1 MNMKFRENVLIVED
15 EDQWRGIYER
25 AVSAQK
31 PHATVRVA
39 EDLASAERLIEE
51 TKFAVAFVDVGLDIS
66 DDRNVDGL
74 QVMKKLKAAGDG
86 TSIIVVTGR
95 SGQDVLSITRNA
107 IKEYGAYDTVAKHSV
122 RPSDIRQLL
131 EGGLKAYRD
140 VTVSERSDARD
151 ALLGK
156 ANPMYRDDQVMRMTK
171 IKGSALEFY
180 EFLSALAGKFLP
192 VVPRKPIEYAEL
204 DLANGFVYGEYWSRA
219 IASAIIVCFGAEDRF
234 DEACAA
240 LRGDTEAIKKDG
252 VADPIEEIMRR
263 GVKGRVFVLA
273 GRRRD
278 EFGRE

>member
-1 MNMKFRENVLIVED
+1 MKFRENVLIVED

-31 PHATVRVA
+31 PYGTVGVA
-39 EDLASAERLIEE
+39 KGLAEAERLIEE

-95 SGQDVLSITRNA
+95 SGQDVLSITRDA

-122 RPSDIRQLL
+122 TPSDIRRLL
-131 EGGLKAYRD
+131 AGGLKAYRA
-140 VTVSERSDARD
+140 VAVSERSDALD

-156 ANPMYRDDQVMRMTK
+156 TDPMYRDDQVMRVTGV
-171 IKGSALEFY
+171 KGSALDLY

-192 VVPRKPIEYAEL
+192 VIPRKPSEYAKL
-204 DLANGFVYGEYWSRA
+204 DLENGFVYGEYWSRA
-219 IASAIIVCFGAEDRF
+219 IASVIVVCFGAEDRF
-234 DEACAA
+234 DEAYAA
-240 LRGDTEAIKKDG
+240 LRGNIEAIEKEG
-252 VADPIEEIMRR
+252 VADPIEEVKRLHL
-263 GVKGRVFVLA
+263 KGRVFVLT
-273 GRRRD
+273 GGRRD